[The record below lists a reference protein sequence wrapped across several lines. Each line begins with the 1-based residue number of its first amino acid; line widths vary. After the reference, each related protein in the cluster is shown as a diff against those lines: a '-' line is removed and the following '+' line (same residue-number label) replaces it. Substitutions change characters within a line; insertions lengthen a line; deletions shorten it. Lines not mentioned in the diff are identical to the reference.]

1 MYNVEST
8 GHPHSAFFC
17 FCFCF
22 FLQRSSNSLCYGF
35 SKWLHNAVLVW
46 YSYIARVASST
57 FQQKRVFRAGQ
68 SVCLPCRRSV
78 FNPWVGKILW
88 RRKWQS
94 IPVLLP
100 GKSHGQ
106 RSLVGYSLWGRK
118 ESDMTEWLHFTSL
131 QSQVKFFLIKLSSQL
146 TNLLAYVTKS
156 HQEISLYIFETRL
169 KYSVSWE
176 FK

>member
-118 ESDMTEWLHFTSL
+118 ESDMTEWLHFTL
-131 QSQVKFFLIKLSSQL
+131 VYRKKLIAFLPVLHIHCLKIRMGGFLRALS
-146 TNLLAYVTKS
+146 N
-156 HQEISLYIFETRL
+156 IL
-169 KYSVSWE
+169 KE
-176 FK
+176 RR